1 MIYYSGRKKVTAKF
15 HRCVKHVKRKSKGK
29 VNPYA
34 VCMKSL
40 KVTKVVRHHRKK
52 RRKRRK

>member
-1 MIYYSGRKKVTAKF
+1 MIYYSGRKRVTGEF
-15 HRCVKHVKRKSKGK
+15 HRCVKKVKRKSKG

-40 KVTKVVRHHRKK
+40 KITRVKRH
-52 RRKRRK
+52 RRKRKK

>member
-1 MIYYSGRKKVTAKF
+1 MIYYRGRKNITGKF
-15 HRCVKHVKRKSKGK
+15 HRCVRKVKRKSKGK

-40 KVTKVVRHHRKK
+40 KVTRVKRHRRKK
-52 RRKRRK
+52 KR

>member
-1 MIYYSGRKKVTAKF
+1 MIYYRGRKNITGKF
-15 HRCVKHVKRKSKGK
+15 HRCVKKVRRKSKK

-40 KVTKVVRHHRKK
+40 KVTRVKRH
-52 RRKRRK
+52 RRKRKR

>member
-1 MIYYSGRKKVTAKF
+1 MVYYRKGRNITGKF
-15 HRCVKHVKRKSKGK
+15 HRCVRKVKRKSKGK

-40 KVTKVVRHHRKK
+40 KVTRVKRH
-52 RRKRRK
+52 RRKRKR

>member
-1 MIYYSGRKKVTAKF
+1 MIYYSGKRRVTGKF
-15 HRCVKHVKRKSKGK
+15 HRCVRKVRRKSKG

-40 KVTKVVRHHRKK
+40 KVTRVKRH

>member
-1 MIYYSGRKKVTAKF
+1 MVYFRGKKNITGKF
-15 HRCVKHVKRKSKGK
+15 HRCVRKVKRRSKGK

-40 KVTKVVRHHRKK
+40 KVTRVKRHRRR
-52 RRKRRK
+52 RRKR

>member
-1 MIYYSGRKKVTAKF
+1 MIYYRGKKNITGKF
-15 HRCVKHVKRKSKGK
+15 HRCVRKVKRRSKG

-40 KVTKVVRHHRKK
+40 KVTKVKRHRR
-52 RRKRRK
+52 RRKR